1 MTIQEL
7 LKKIEESVLS
17 PEAKK
22 KIGDMMAGHEELTF
36 ELESAV
42 KDAIQEDIDKDF
54 VAAGIDDSN
63 PEIQAIHAKLDSDLA
78 EVSTE
83 LNADMLFVDEQLS
96 LLDDARKQ
104 ITVIE
109 DQQKIEDIK
118 DGLMNQ

>member
-54 VAAGIDDSN
+54 VAVGIDDSN
-63 PEIQAIHAKLDSDLA
+63 PEIQAIHAKLESDLA

-104 ITVIE
+104 ITVLE